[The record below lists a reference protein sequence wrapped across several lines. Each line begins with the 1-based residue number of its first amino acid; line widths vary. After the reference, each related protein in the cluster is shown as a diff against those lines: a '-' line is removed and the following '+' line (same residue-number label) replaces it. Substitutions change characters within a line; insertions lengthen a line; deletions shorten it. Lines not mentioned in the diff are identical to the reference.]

1 MITAGKDKLVD
12 NKAANHFYSKCGTSA
27 ANKKLKQY
35 PWAFHEL
42 HKEESIRTCI
52 ETAAGE
58 VCRDVPLKKPAVPD
72 LPNKN
77 IAEAKN
83 NTPAAEV
90 TKCKPKGSP
99 KDSSRA
105 MIPECL

>member
-42 HKEESIRTCI
+42 HKEESIRADYYENIYTNVVRMLQSKDTSGNWTGI
-52 ETAAGE
+52 S
-58 VCRDVPLKKPAVPD
+58 D
-72 LPNKN
+72 KN
-77 IAEAKN
+77 LQVGRTRK
-83 NTPAAEV
+83 
-90 TKCKPKGSP
+90 
-99 KDSSRA
+99 
-105 MIPECL
+105 